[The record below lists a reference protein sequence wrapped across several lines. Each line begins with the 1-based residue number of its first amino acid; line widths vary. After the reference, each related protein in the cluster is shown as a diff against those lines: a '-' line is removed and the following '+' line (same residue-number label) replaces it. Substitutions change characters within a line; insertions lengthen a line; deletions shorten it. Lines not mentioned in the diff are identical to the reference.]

1 MKRMKTRILAIAV
14 LAAVAALFAFPMAAN
29 AETLPGKSWQV
40 TFNDQDKMVETYP
53 NGDLVDGSRVIADSL
68 AGMEPGDS
76 ITLTISLKQDNAD
89 SADWYMSNEVLDSL
103 EAQFASGS
111 AYGYYL
117 TFTSPNKDRTRVL
130 YDSSRVG
137 GDNTDGL
144 YDATNNLEDFF
155 YLDTLSKG
163 QEAKVELTVSLDG
176 ETEGN
181 AYFNKDAEL
190 KMRFAVEKVTTSNTP
205 PTKSNRNVVVT
216 GDTTNLMP
224 FYIAMGVSGVLMLV
238 LAIAS
243 LRSRKRD
250 QEQGGGAR

>member
-1 MKRMKTRILAIAV
+1 M
-14 LAAVAALFAFPMAAN
+14 
-29 AETLPGKSWQV
+29 
-40 TFNDQDKMVETYP
+40 
-53 NGDLVDGSRVIADSL
+53 
-68 AGMEPGDS
+68 
-76 ITLTISLKQDNAD
+76 
-89 SADWYMSNEVLDSL
+89 
-103 EAQFASGS
+103 
-111 AYGYYL
+111 
-117 TFTSPNKDRTRVL
+117 
-130 YDSSRVG
+130 
-137 GDNTDGL
+137 
-144 YDATNNLEDFF
+144 
-155 YLDTLSKG
+155 
-163 QEAKVELTVSLDG
+163 SLDG

-224 FYIAMGVSGVLMLV
+224 FYIAMGVSGVLLLV

>member
-14 LAAVAALFAFPMAAN
+14 LAAVVALFAFPMAAN
-29 AETLPGKSWQV
+29 ADTLPGKSWQV

-76 ITLTISLKQDNAD
+76 ITLTINLKQDNAD
-89 SADWYMSNEVLDSL
+89 SADWYMSNEVLDS
-103 EAQFASGS
+103 QFASGS

-224 FYIAMGVSGVLMLV
+224 FYIAMGVSGVLLLV